1 MFQALGQ
8 RLVRWRW
15 LVIGLWAAAVV
26 ASLVF
31 APRVG
36 SVLRAGGF
44 SAGQIESQLAIDRI
58 RADFDTR
65 GVPVEVVFRS
75 DSLVATDPE
84 FVRSAAAALE
94 PLRRIDA
101 VSQITPFW
109 SNATQVAPSGRTA
122 YATVMVDVEEERA
135 HQLVPLIRES
145 LGPTDLEVHIAGGAV
160 FYNDIQSLS
169 ESDLRRA
176 EIIGLPFAVIA
187 LLLVFGSVVAAGIPV
202 AAGGATVLVGLASI
216 WAIGQVVDF
225 SIFALNVVTLIG
237 LGLGADYS
245 LFLVSRFREELR
257 AGRDVPDAVVRTV
270 DTAGRAVVFSGLAV
284 LTGLASLS
292 IFEFM
297 MLRSI
302 GIGGSVVVLL
312 ALLAALT
319 LVPAILA
326 ILGPN
331 VNRLQIWRWRVGP
344 RNGWSRLA
352 YAVMRRPLPVFLGV
366 SALLVLA
373 GVPFLHVRVSAAD
386 PSVLTAASP
395 SRQAYDL
402 LVAEFGEG
410 HVLPLVAVSRFPGGA
425 LTPDAIEQQH
435 AFGAALEADP
445 RVRRVASIAAIDPRI
460 TLEQYQLLY
469 RDPAAVSEAYAAT
482 ISAALVR
489 GSTSLTIIEPEAR
502 SSSVEARDLVRAIRD
517 YRDRHDLD
525 LLLGG
530 GAASLGDFVDR
541 LYSDFPIA
549 VGIILGITYIVL
561 VILFRS
567 LVLPLKA
574 VLMNALSLLASF
586 GVLVLVFQDGWLSGQ
601 LGFQPLGF
609 IEATLPILLFALLF
623 GLSMDYEV
631 FLLARIKEAHD
642 AGHDNATSVAIGLER
657 SGRVI
662 TSAALVVIVVSLAF
676 VTADIVLIKAVGLGA
691 AIAVFVDATI
701 VRSLLVPATMRLLGS
716 WNWWMPGWLPLPEW
730 RSDV

>member
-15 LVIGLWAAAVV
+15 LVIGLWVAAVAV
-26 ASLVF
+26 SLVF

-36 SVLRAGGF
+36 SVLRAGGLTA
-44 SAGQIESQLAIDRI
+44 SQLESQLAIDRL
-58 RADFDTR
+58 RADFDIS
-65 GVPVEVVFRS
+65 GVPVEVVFHS
-75 DSLVATDPE
+75 ESLVATDPE
-84 FVRSAAAALE
+84 FVRSAAAALD
-94 PLRRIDA
+94 PLGRIES
-101 VSQITPFW
+101 VRQITPFW
-109 SNATQVAPSGRTA
+109 SNPAQVAPSGRTA
-122 YATVMVDVEEERA
+122 YATVIVDVEEERA
-135 HQLVPLIRES
+135 HQLVPLIRDS
-145 LGPTDLEVHIAGGAV
+145 LGPTDLDVHIAGAAV

-169 ESDLRRA
+169 EGDLRRA
-176 EIIGLPFAVIA
+176 EIIGLPFAVSA
-187 LLLVFGSVVAAGIPV
+187 LLLVFGSVIAAGIPV
-202 AAGGATVLVGLASI
+202 VAGGASVIVGLASI
-216 WAIGQVVDF
+216 WAIGQVADF
-225 SIFALNVVTLIG
+225 SIFALNVVTLLG

-312 ALLAALT
+312 AVLAALT

-331 VNRLQIWRWRVGP
+331 VNRLRIWRWRIGP

-366 SALLVLA
+366 SALLILM
-373 GVPFLHVRVSAAD
+373 GVPFLHVRISAAD

-402 LVAEFGEG
+402 LAAEFGEG
-410 HVLPLVAVSRFPGGA
+410 HVSPLFAVSRFPGGA
-425 LTPDAIEQQH
+425 LTPEAIEQQH

-460 TLEQYQLLY
+460 TLEQYWLLY
-469 RDPAAVSEAYAAT
+469 RDPAAIPEAYAAT
-482 ISAALVR
+482 SSAALVR
-489 GSTSLTIIEPEAR
+489 GSTSLTIIEPVAR
-502 SSSVEARDLVRAIRD
+502 SSSAEVRDLVRAIRD

-530 GAASLGDFVDR
+530 GGAALTDFVDR

-549 VGIILGITYIVL
+549 VAIILGITYIVL
-561 VILFRS
+561 VLLFRS

-586 GVLVLVFQDGWLSGQ
+586 GALVLVFQDGWLSEQ
-601 LGFQPLGF
+601 LRFQPLGF

-642 AGHDNATSVAIGLER
+642 AGHDNTTSVAIGLER

-676 VTADIVLIKAVGLGA
+676 VTADIVLIKAVGLGV
-691 AIAVFVDATI
+691 AIAIFVDATI

-716 WNWWMPGWLPLPEW
+716 WNWWVPSWLPLPDW
-730 RSDV
+730 RSEV